1 MIKTKE
7 ELMDAIKEVIGD
19 SEDDKALSL
28 LEDVSDTLEDF
39 KTKTSD
45 ATDWKTKYE
54 ENDKEWRKKYRDRFF
69 NGSKD
74 GEDDKLDP
82 VKTGEDDKPNPA
94 ETITFKDLFTEKE

>member
-45 ATDWKTKYE
+45 TTDWKTKYE

-74 GEDDKLDP
+74 GEDDNLDP
-82 VKTGEDDKPNPA
+82 IKKEEEEKPNPA
-94 ETITFKDLFTEKE
+94 ESITFNDLFTEKE